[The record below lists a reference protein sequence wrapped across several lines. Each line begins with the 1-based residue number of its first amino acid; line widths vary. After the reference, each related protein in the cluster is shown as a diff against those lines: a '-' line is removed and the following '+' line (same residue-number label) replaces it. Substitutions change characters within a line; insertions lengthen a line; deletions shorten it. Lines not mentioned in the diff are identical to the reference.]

1 MQISDMKD
9 FIGIGITGLL
19 GLLWFDLRNIR
30 KERDEH
36 RKAIDGTLGEY
47 LTKEKH
53 EDVCKI
59 TILETMN
66 KVEKKID
73 ESKEEIL
80 EAIKNNNK

>member
-1 MQISDMKD
+1 MELRDY
-9 FIGIGITGLL
+9 IGLATSGIL
-19 GLLWFDLRNIR
+19 GILWFDIRNIR
-30 KERDEH
+30 KEREQH
-36 RKAIDGTLGEY
+36 KEKINETLDEY

-73 ESKEEIL
+73 DSKEEIL
-80 EAIKNNNK
+80 EAIKNNHK

>member
-1 MQISDMKD
+1 MDIKD
-9 FIGIGITGLL
+9 FIGIGTSGIL
-19 GLLWFDLRNIR
+19 GLLWYDIRNIR
-30 KERDEH
+30 KERDQH
-36 RKAIDGTLGEY
+36 KKAINETLDEY